1 VWCNRVFFPSS
12 VHVQSDKYVFII
24 ICKPEKK
31 IEKEPFHPILPLFDI
46 HRIQL
51 LLMKNLYFVLKEP
64 FVFVADYLGVDP
76 EQLIQA
82 ISANETTDGGWIA
95 TVSQPL
101 MNVLDLQVPYY
112 VGILETRMLH
122 RRPLFGIRNKSG
134 SCWL

>member
-1 VWCNRVFFPSS
+1 
-12 VHVQSDKYVFII
+12 
-24 ICKPEKK
+24 
-31 IEKEPFHPILPLFDI
+31 LFDI